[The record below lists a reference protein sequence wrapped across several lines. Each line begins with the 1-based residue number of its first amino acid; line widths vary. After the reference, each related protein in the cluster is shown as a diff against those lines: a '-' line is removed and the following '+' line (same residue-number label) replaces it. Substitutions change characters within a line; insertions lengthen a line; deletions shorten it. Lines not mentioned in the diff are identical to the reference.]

1 MLTCLSTVPLEVVSP
16 IFSTSQNWEEYI
28 DRFWASYGQ
37 VFRTPHYSS
46 RCGSHVHVS
55 PGPKKHFTLRQ
66 LKKIACGIVYYA
78 EHIDS
83 VLPYSRR
90 DNPYCATNYP
100 NFRSSFAFIQDKLED
115 IWKCAD
121 KQALIK
127 EIQRD
132 RRRVLWNFQNAGSGD
147 RCTGTVEFRGGRG
160 LMGPVR
166 TKWWIAFVV
175 SFIQLCISSKVRDMA
190 PQRAQP
196 CDHY

>member
-16 IFSTSQNWEEYI
+16 IFSTS
-28 DRFWASYGQ
+28 Q

-55 PGPKKHFTLRQ
+55 PGPKKHFTLKQ

-90 DNPYCATNYP
+90 DNPYCETNYP
-100 NFRSSFAFIQDKLED
+100 YFRSSSAFNVYQDKLED

-160 LMGPVR
+160 LLGPVR
-166 TKWWIAFVV
+166 TKWWIAFVM

-196 CDHY
+196 CDDY